1 MKADNRYDV
10 IPSDLILNNTVQIV
24 YDSINEP
31 AQKVVVEGWPVL
43 DDTDFVPVLKREMAP
58 ADIEYELNV
67 WFDVRPLPLPFIS
80 EMLDEADE

>member
-1 MKADNRYDV
+1 MGGRQHIAVTETLNSRYDV

-24 YDSINEP
+24 YDEMNEP

-67 WFDVRPLPLPFIS
+67 WFDVSSSIF
-80 EMLDEADE
+80 